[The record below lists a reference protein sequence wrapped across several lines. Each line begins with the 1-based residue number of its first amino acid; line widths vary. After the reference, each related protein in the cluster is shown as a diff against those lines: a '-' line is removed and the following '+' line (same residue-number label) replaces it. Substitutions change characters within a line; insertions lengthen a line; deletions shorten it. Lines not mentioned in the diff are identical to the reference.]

1 MTQPTSDA
9 GSTLPRRQ
17 LGRYLLEWRT
27 RAGYTQTKAAQ
38 LLEMGASS
46 LGRLEKGE
54 NSRIKTRDIQAV
66 SDLYGVP
73 EDLTAALV
81 GLAKQAN
88 VKNWWHQYG
97 DLIPKDFDVYVGLE
111 AAAFKIITYQPDL
124 VPGLLQI
131 ADYDRSLVSQIWPAD
146 SPEEW
151 ERRVQLKMQRQ
162 RIVTRKTQPVTLD
175 VVVGEAALRR
185 VAGSSAIMTTQLRH
199 LADRSTEDNVELR
212 VLPSAAGFPGG
223 ISMPPFVVLQYG
235 ESAPGEPVEP
245 PVVFLEG
252 IVGNMYIEDADDVA
266 SFLRSYDRLRNAS
279 LDCSDSRQLLRQIA
293 REYESGH

>member
-1 MTQPTSDA
+1 MTQANGEA

-17 LGRYLLEWRT
+17 LGRYLLEWRS
-27 RAGYTQTKAAQ
+27 RAGYTQAKAAQ
-38 LLEMGASS
+38 LLEIGATS

-54 NSRIKTRDIQAV
+54 NSRIKSRDIQAAC
-66 SDLYGVP
+66 DLYGVP

-81 GLAKQAN
+81 GLARQAN

-111 AAAFKIITYQPDL
+111 AAAARIITYQPEL

-131 ADYDRSLVSQIWPAD
+131 ADYDRALATSRPD
-146 SPEEW
+146 DTDDER

-162 RIVTRKTQPVTLD
+162 RIVTRKTQPVRLD
-175 VVVGEAALRR
+175 VVVGEAALHRI
-185 VAGSSAIMTTQLRH
+185 AGSRGVMAAQLRH
-199 LADRSTEDNVELR
+199 LADRSTDENVELR
-212 VLPSAAGFPGG
+212 VLPFAAGFPSG

-252 IVGNMYIEDADDVA
+252 VVGNLYIEDADDVV
-266 SFLRSYDRLRNAS
+266 SFARSYDRIRNAA
-279 LDCSDSRQLLRQIA
+279 LDCTTSRQLLRQLA
-293 REYESGH
+293 REYGSGH